1 MQLSVYLI
9 TKNEEERL
17 AATLVQAA
25 KVADEIVIVDSG
37 STDKTLE
44 IAKSFNAKTL
54 HHDWVSYCDQKY
66 FAEQQCAYDWVLML
80 DADEVLSEGLVN
92 EINQLK
98 STKPEYN
105 AYKLK
110 IVNMFPQDEKPR
122 RFAHSFTPIRLY
134 NRQFASMPK
143 DLYNKDRVKV
153 AEGQKIGR
161 LKNHIHHFCIL
172 TLEQATNK
180 YNIHS
185 SELVKTLAANKRK
198 ISKLRVFTEFPR
210 QFLHYYFGK
219 RYCLLGT
226 QGYIQALILANFRFL
241 KIAKYYEFTE
251 LKNKAKKD

>member
-9 TKNEEERL
+9 TKNEEDRL
-17 AATLVQAA
+17 GKTLAQAA
-25 KVADEIVIVDSG
+25 KVADEILVIDSG

-44 IAKSFNAKTL
+44 IAESFGAKIL

-66 FAEQQCAYDWVLML
+66 FAEQQCAHDWVLML
-80 DADEVLSEGLVN
+80 DADEVLSEELVN
-92 EINQLK
+92 EINRLK
-98 STKPEYN
+98 ASKPEYN

-110 IVNMFPQDEKPR
+110 IVNMFPQDKKPR
-122 RFAHSFTPIRLY
+122 RFAHSFTPVRLY
-134 NRQFASMPK
+134 NRKFASMPK

-153 AEGQKIGR
+153 AEGEKIGR

-172 TLEQATNK
+172 TLEQATKK

-185 SELVKTLAANKRK
+185 SELVKTLAAEKRK
-198 ISKLRVFTEFPR
+198 VSKLRIFTEFPR

-226 QGYIQALILANFRFL
+226 QGYIQALVLANFRFL

-251 LKNKAKKD
+251 LNKNKKD